1 MTQVAKQK
9 MALTQLV
16 IHRGMASVE
25 KSESLSKQEVND
37 ILRFGAENLFK
48 DDVEGK
54 GKYLKFIFEP
64 TCTHAWWALVRR
76 LASVCPGKLPEK
88 KSLEKSPLEKNS
100 LE

>member
-1 MTQVAKQK
+1 MIFRFVSRDTVEERMTQVAKQK

-25 KSESLSKQEVND
+25 KTESLTKQEVND

-54 GKYLKFIFEP
+54 GRDSRYLKIGVWQP
-64 TCTHAWWALVRR
+64 R
-76 LASVCPGKLPEK
+76 G
-88 KSLEKSPLEKNS
+88 
-100 LE
+100 